1 MGNAKVRPLTSS
13 TRVALA
19 IARGI
24 AAARGDQDLT
34 PTHIAV
40 GIFREGS
47 NPGLAAL
54 WYAGMS
60 EDQIR
65 RLPFELEHSLGE
77 PPGHIPPRLVT
88 IDLTPGEE
96 GVLRASE
103 LEAEN
108 FGSPYLGT
116 EHILLAILRSEA
128 KASHYITERGVSA
141 EKYVEGMLSM
151 WRGDPPPS
159 PAAAV

>member
-1 MGNAKVRPLTSS
+1 MENARVRPLTSS

-19 IARGI
+19 IARAI
-24 AAARGDQDLT
+24 AAARGDRNLT

-65 RLPFELEHSLGE
+65 RIPFELEHSLGE
-77 PPGHIPPRLVT
+77 VPGHIPPRPVT
-88 IDLTPGEE
+88 IDPTPGEE
-96 GVLRASE
+96 DVLRASD
-103 LEAEN
+103 LEADH
-108 FGSPYLGT
+108 FGHPYLGT
-116 EHILLAILRSEA
+116 EHILLAILRSDSKPA
-128 KASHYITERGVSA
+128 QHIRERGVSA

-151 WRGDPPPS
+151 LRGDPPPS
-159 PAAAV
+159 PATAV